1 VIGEVIMNK
10 DYAWSFFDGACQGPK
25 HFCSLGFVLF
35 TSEDH
40 YFTGKENLG
49 IGTNNQ
55 GEFKALL
62 FLLKCALEKNI
73 LQLQVFGDSTMTINW
88 MNNEIQVHSTGLS
101 QSGITF
107 EGYLWSFSDD

>member
-1 VIGEVIMNK
+1 
-10 DYAWSFFDGACQGPK
+10 
-25 HFCSLGFVLF
+25 VLF
-35 TSEDH
+35 TVEDH

-55 GEFKALL
+55 GEFRALF

-73 LQLQVFGDSTMTINW
+73 MQLQVFGDSVMTIKW

-101 QSGITF
+101 QLALHLKDISGLFQMI
-107 EGYLWSFSDD
+107 SFTHI